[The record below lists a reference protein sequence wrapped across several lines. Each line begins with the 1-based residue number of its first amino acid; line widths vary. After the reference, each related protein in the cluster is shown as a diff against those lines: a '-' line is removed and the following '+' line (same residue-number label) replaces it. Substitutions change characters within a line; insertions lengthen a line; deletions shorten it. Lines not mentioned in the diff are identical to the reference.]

1 VIIVKRYVNTILVM
15 LITLIAVMVLVN
27 IKPNTIAY
35 SKNNLEDKVNRA
47 FNNDSNETGS
57 FIFDY

>member
-1 VIIVKRYVNTILVM
+1 VKRYVNTILVM